1 MTIDEVKQRWV
12 SHSTGKS
19 DLQRQIWD
27 RVAEDYYAREL
38 PDFTSDPFLRI
49 MEKQFSPDQTM
60 RSLDIGCG
68 AGRYTLAMAARVET
82 SVGVDL
88 SPKMIRLAQQ
98 RATESQVKNVSFQC
112 LDWAEADI
120 DALEYRGAFDIVFA
134 HMTPAI
140 MDYATFE
147 KMSACSRRYCIFE
160 KHTRRTDLVLH
171 EALSSIGMES
181 SAGFNESLIYA
192 FAALW
197 QLGYSPRI
205 EYRDTVHRSQK
216 SSEDMFAWCVNRA
229 RLQRD
234 ISGAEE
240 AQIRSVV
247 DRHTAA
253 GQVEEVVSSTIVSIF
268 WDVQNHFIGNSMM
281 PNE

>member
-1 MTIDEVKQRWV
+1 MTIDEVKRRWI
-12 SHSTGKS
+12 SQSAGKS

-27 RVAEDYYAREL
+27 RVAEDYYTREL
-38 PDFTSDPFLRI
+38 PDFTNDPFLRI
-49 MEKQFSPDQTM
+49 VDKEFSPNKTM

-68 AGRYTLAMAARVET
+68 AGRYTLAMAARAGT
-82 SVGVDL
+82 SVGVDI
-88 SPKMIRLAQQ
+88 STKMIQLAQR
-98 RATESQVKNVSFQC
+98 RARECEVKNACFLC

-120 DALEYRGAFDIVFA
+120 DALGYRGAFDIVFA

-140 MDYATFE
+140 MDYATFV

-197 QLGYSPRI
+197 QLGYSPGI

-216 SSEDMFAWCVNRA
+216 SREDMLAWCVNRA

-234 ISGAEE
+234 ISSAEE

-268 WDVQNHFIGNSMM
+268 WDMQDHFAGNSMM
-281 PNE
+281 PNG